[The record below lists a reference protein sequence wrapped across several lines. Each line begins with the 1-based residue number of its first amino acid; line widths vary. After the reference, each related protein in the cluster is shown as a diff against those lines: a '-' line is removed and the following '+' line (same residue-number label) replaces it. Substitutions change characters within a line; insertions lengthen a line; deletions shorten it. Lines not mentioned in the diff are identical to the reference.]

1 MISAIILTGGS
12 ERDLASI
19 LSALVPAAVDGLVRQ
34 VLVVSNGESPAVAA
48 ICEDAG
54 ASLAPDLSAA
64 ASSARADIL
73 LVLPENLRLRPG
85 WHESVRRHLEGEGGR
100 ALVCESEPGL
110 IQRLL
115 PPRKAGV
122 LLEKAG
128 FAKLAPSGMDDLRR
142 GLGTAPR
149 LS

>member
-12 ERDLASI
+12 TRDLASI

-34 VLVVSNGESPAVAA
+34 VVVVAADIDETVAA

-54 ASLAPDLSAA
+54 AEILPDLMSAGA
-64 ASSARADIL
+64 GARADLL
-73 LVLPENLRLRPG
+73 LVLPEDLRLRPG
-85 WHESVRRHLEGEGGR
+85 WDESVRRHLEGEGGR
-100 ALVCESEPGL
+100 ALVCESDPGL

-122 LLEKAG
+122 LLDKARFEK
-128 FAKLAPSGMDDLRR
+128 LRPSAMDDLRR
-142 GLGTAPR
+142 GLGGAVR